1 MPELPEV
8 ETIARS
14 LQRHLQGAVIT
25 GAAVFDKLRDCPACT
40 DLAAFCAGRKI
51 LNVSRRAKYI
61 RVRFDNDTGLIL
73 HLGMTGAF
81 SITPDDNQ
89 PQRHER
95 VAWTL
100 QDGRRWRFFDIRKF
114 GRVLLCQ
121 DNPELDN
128 HPVLHALGPEPFS
141 PALTPAYLQKKL
153 AGRRS
158 PLKPVLLE
166 QDLLVGVGN
175 IYDCEALF
183 AARLDPRMPACDVT
197 PTQWKCL
204 LKEIRAILTKAI
216 DAGGTHISD
225 FRDVDGSEGKFVQQ
239 LQVYG
244 HAGDPCPH
252 CGTPIERLTQGGR
265 STFFC
270 PKCQCCQ
277 IKRR

>member
-8 ETIARS
+8 ETITRS
-14 LQRHLQGAVIT
+14 LQRHLQGAVVT
-25 GAAVFDKLRDCPACT
+25 DAKVFDKLRDCPAEAE
-40 DLAAFCAGRKI
+40 LAAFCSGRTIKAI
-51 LNVSRRAKYI
+51 SRRAKYI

-81 SITPDDNQ
+81 SVTPNDNQ

-95 VAWTL
+95 VAWSL

-114 GRVLLCQ
+114 GRVLLCHE
-121 DNPELDN
+121 NPELDT
-128 HPVLHALGPEPFS
+128 HPVLRELGPEPFDDS
-141 PALTPAYLQKKL
+141 LTPEYLQEKL

-158 PLKPVLLE
+158 PVKPALLE
-166 QDLLVGVGN
+166 QGLLVGVGN

-183 AARLDPRMPACDVT
+183 AAGIDPRTPACEVSLA
-197 PTQWKCL
+197 QWKLL
-204 LKEIRAILTKAI
+204 LKEIRAILRRAI
-216 DAGGTHISD
+216 AAGGTHISD

-244 HAGDPCPH
+244 RAGEACPR

-270 PKCQCCQ
+270 PQCQHFSC
-277 IKRR
+277 KK